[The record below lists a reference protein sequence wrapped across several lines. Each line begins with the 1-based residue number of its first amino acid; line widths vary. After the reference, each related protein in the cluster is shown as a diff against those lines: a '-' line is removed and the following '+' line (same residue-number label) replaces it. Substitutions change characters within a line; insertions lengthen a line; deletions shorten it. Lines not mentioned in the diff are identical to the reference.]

1 MSENIA
7 KSSRG
12 LLFLTHTVYCLLHR
26 YLIFATG
33 AFVIGI
39 TALDSDRGFNGQVT
53 YYLNTSNEHR
63 YFSINAT
70 TGVITT
76 RQTLTSSMTSQF
88 SLIATAA
95 DMVQTHLRSCDVS
108 ITVLRISLFSKV
120 MDLSDISKRSV
131 SVYTFHSQY
140 T

>member
-1 MSENIA
+1 MI
-7 KSSRG
+7 
-12 LLFLTHTVYCLLHR
+12 LLFLTEDLPDMHVIGAALCCIHFLLHR
-26 YLIFATG
+26 LLIFATG

-39 TALDSDRGFNGQVT
+39 TALDSDEGFNGQVT
-53 YYLNTSNEHR
+53 YYLNTSNE

-95 DMVQTHLRSCDVS
+95 DMVQTHS
-108 ITVLRISLFSKV
+108 
-120 MDLSDISKRSV
+120 
-131 SVYTFHSQY
+131 H
-140 T
+140 